1 MPNLFELFR
10 VQSNFGRAK
19 VTKSRELPF
28 CYKIQKANVK
38 MSVCHKN
45 YVLLRGNRS
54 RFLLTAL
61 VIRSNLKNALCIE
74 ESYSLC
80 FRWSLL

>member
-1 MPNLFELFR
+1 
-10 VQSNFGRAK
+10 
-19 VTKSRELPF
+19 
-28 CYKIQKANVK
+28 

-80 FRWSLL
+80 FRCSLL